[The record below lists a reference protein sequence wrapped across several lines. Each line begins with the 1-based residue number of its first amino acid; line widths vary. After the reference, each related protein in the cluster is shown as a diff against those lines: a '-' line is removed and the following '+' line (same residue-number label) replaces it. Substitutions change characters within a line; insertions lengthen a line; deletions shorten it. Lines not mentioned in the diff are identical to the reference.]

1 MSGSK
6 FSDYSPTY
14 AVIDKRKKK
23 KGKISRGAEEE
34 VSDLYAVVDK
44 SKKKFVSKYPN
55 NKEEN
60 EVYYSVVDENTQD
73 IELVHNSSH
82 DTQSIPKHSS
92 DTEDK
97 SLPSH
102 SAFKRKS
109 ASSLNSE
116 NVYSLN
122 LNKDNKILKVSFPQ
136 IIWLITIVVMAMLII
151 VLIVTTVVGF
161 MKVYML
167 ESELSV
173 ERSNILENNC
183 TFNESQLQNN
193 IYESLINLTSIN
205 QHFAGSIYSHLQNF
219 FIAKK
224 TLLLLLNDCIE
235 RLGPNSF
242 SMCVDLAIYGK
253 HVILP
258 AQSCRELQIIR
269 PNNSDYYLVSA
280 SDGSIVQVYC
290 DMTKSCGNITGGL
303 TRVASINSTSYSQH
317 CSSMDIMNDINGC
330 VRESALPGCSGIT
343 FSTMHLPYSHI
354 CGIVN
359 GRYFGTVDGFS
370 GSNRS
375 PNTTIND
382 NYVDGIGFTYG
393 NTSHRTHIWTFSASA
408 SNCSI
413 NVPEYVGLHHSCL
426 NDISFC
432 GTAVCDLTFQRDFS
446 TSLTENIEVRLCQD
460 QHRDEDREGVYLT
473 YLDLYVY

>member
-6 FSDYSPTY
+6 FSDSSPTY
-14 AVIDKRKKK
+14 AVVDKRKKK
-23 KGKISRGAEEE
+23 KVKISRGAEGE

-60 EVYYSVVDENTQD
+60 EVHSVVDENTQD
-73 IELVHNSSH
+73 IELFHISSH
-82 DTQSIPKHSS
+82 DTQSIPQHSS

-102 SAFKRKS
+102 SGFKRKS

-116 NVYSLN
+116 NVLSLN
-122 LNKDNKILKVSFPQ
+122 LKKDSKILKVSFPQ
-136 IIWLITIVVMAMLII
+136 LIWLITIVVMTIIII
-151 VLIVTTVVGF
+151 VLIATTVVGF
-161 MKVYML
+161 MKVSML
-167 ESELSV
+167 ESELSL
-173 ERSNILENNC
+173 ERMNFLENNC
-183 TFNESQLQNN
+183 TFNVSQH
-193 IYESLINLTSIN
+193 ESLINLTSIN
-205 QHFAGSIYSHLQNF
+205 QLFTGSIYSHLQNF

-235 RLGPNSF
+235 RVGSKFF
-242 SMCVDLAIYGK
+242 SMCVDSALNIYGK

-317 CSSMDIMNDINGC
+317 CSSMDLMYDNIGC
-330 VRESALPGCSGIT
+330 VRESALPGCSGII
-343 FSTMHLPYSHI
+343 FSTMHLPYFHI
-354 CGIVN
+354 CGIVD
-359 GRYFGTVDGFS
+359 GRYFGPIDGFS

-375 PNTTIND
+375 ANTTIND
-382 NYVDGIGFTYG
+382 NYVDGISFTYG
-393 NTSHRTHIWTFSASA
+393 NTSHRTHIWTFSATA

-413 NVPEYVGLHHSCL
+413 NVPEYVGVHHSCL
-426 NDISFC
+426 NSTYFC
-432 GTAVCDLTFQRDFS
+432 RTGDCDLTFQRDFI

-460 QHRDEDREGVYLT
+460 QHRDPDGEGVYLT